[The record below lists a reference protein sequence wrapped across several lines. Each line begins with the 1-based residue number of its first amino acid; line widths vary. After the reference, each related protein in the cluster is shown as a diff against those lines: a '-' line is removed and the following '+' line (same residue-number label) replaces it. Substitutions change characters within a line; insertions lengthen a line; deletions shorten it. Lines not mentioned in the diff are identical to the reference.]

1 MNITRTTIA
10 LFIATVACLQ
20 SIPSAQGRRSQR
32 NLKGKKGKK
41 GKKTPCDP
49 ADVNLADYAQW
60 REEKGYW
67 IGEYTFLGA
76 DGNTFISGS
85 WNYPYDHYKGFITGN
100 IKG

>member
-1 MNITRTTIA
+1 MKITRTTIA

-20 SIPSAQGRRSQR
+20 PIPSAHGIRSQR
-32 NLKGKKGKK
+32 KLKGKKGKNK
-41 GKKTPCDP
+41 PCDP

-60 REEKGYW
+60 KEEVGYW

-76 DGNTFISGS
+76 DGDTFISSS